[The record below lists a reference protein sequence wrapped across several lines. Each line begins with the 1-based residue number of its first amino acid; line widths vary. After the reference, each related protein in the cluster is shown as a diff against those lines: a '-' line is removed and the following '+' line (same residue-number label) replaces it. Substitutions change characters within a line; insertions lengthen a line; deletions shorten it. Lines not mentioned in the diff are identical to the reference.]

1 MYQGIWY
8 SLETERKVEKEREAE
23 IQRERE
29 RGLLG
34 LWECL
39 LMDDVSVVPGMGI
52 EAVKCRC

>member
-1 MYQGIWY
+1 MV
-8 SLETERKVEKEREAE
+8 LLRDREKSGERERGRDTE
-23 IQRERE
+23 RERE